1 MVRVMVRDDSVDIP
15 FSTNRVIRIAG
26 AKIHTCGISGK
37 SLRLF
42 IACSAVR
49 VCFRPPKKES
59 TFSFTRN

>member
-42 IACSAVR
+42 IACSL
-49 VCFRPPKKES
+49 
-59 TFSFTRN
+59 